1 MKKKL
6 LSVGL
11 ATVMGLSLPAV
22 ISASPATTT
31 TAVESSVVANDS
43 IVLNGEIGTVIEHGG
58 LTFVRVES
66 TPEPTE
72 PIITPFASKTDFSI
86 SLSGTE
92 KSQAFTLDKD
102 YPYVKV
108 YINNTSS
115 SGHIIFTITKNSS
128 TGSVVSGSSVTIPA
142 NAAWNVYSTNAW
154 TAGTYYANFTSGK
167 TGLSGSSY
175 ARLASTYAELDI

>member
-22 ISASPATTT
+22 ISASPATTAT
-31 TAVESSVVANDS
+31 TVESSVVSNDS
-43 IVLNGEIGTVIEHGG
+43 FVLKGELGTVIEHGG

-92 KSQAFTLDKD
+92 KSQAFTIDKD

-108 YINNTSS
+108 YINNTS

-128 TGSVVSGSSVTIPA
+128 TGSVVSGTSVTIPA
-142 NAAWNVYSTNAW
+142 NEAWNVYSTNAW
-154 TAGTYYANFTSGK
+154 SAGTYYANFTSGK